1 MKRFKVFA
9 ATILALLGLSE
20 WHKDE
25 RGTQTVTDEEIAK
38 LKTMGF
44 SEEFLTG
51 FTKALAEDFKGE
63 GGENGEGGEQPENVQ
78 LATLRGLLSQNATR
92 LATAQHELT
101 ALQADKATAQATI
114 EAKSRE
120 IDELKAR
127 ITALTDAAE
136 RDPGEGAQHTAAAPA
151 QAFNLDDE
159 RQLGGLE
166 GEMYSMESAYN
177 QRARA
182 ALLARRGIMVSAPMA
197 SSTDYSRLQA
207 DLGAF
212 YRVPWQDRLQSLL
225 MTLPSLERIFP
236 LESGYQDLAT
246 LVNVW
251 LGEFSQADN
260 TASDFDQVVKGN
272 YEFDNETLR
281 MYSVMFAHKFTNL
294 KELERIWIGSLNM
307 EGSNPIKWSFIE
319 YLLAETAK
327 KLHNEREQR
336 RINGVRKDPDLNT
349 PGRAMEAADGLY
361 EFIRKKVD
369 GFVDVNNGNTVYQ
382 IKPFVAGEINVGNI
396 GEKIYQMTSQIPAV
410 VRDSGNLRLY
420 MPSHMIV
427 WYHKYNEAHYGTN
440 QDYTADIMYV
450 KEYPSVRIVS
460 VPNAD
465 NHHRLIWT
473 LDGNIHCFEHL
484 SGEMTR
490 FSLEQQDWTLKVWS
504 NWKESIWARAVGF
517 KYTDKSQ
524 MDGSRQL
531 IWCNEYDR
539 PESYFVQ
546 AEPDKQPNATL
557 HTSILTVAN
566 SSTLAITDIENAQV
580 GKVITLKCGS
590 TAAGVT
596 IAKSGKFSLISAAWS
611 PSEGDWIKLMKRS
624 DGKFIEIE
632 RGTSSS
638 DAFQFDADDTTP
650 SVDGA
655 DTFVTNANTQ
665 ATAITALDDA
675 VKGVVYTI
683 YGNGSTNASTIANSG
698 NFVLTAAMT
707 LSEGHWIKLVKAD
720 DNKFYE
726 VARG

>member
-25 RGTQTVTDEEIAK
+25 RGTQTVTDEEIEK

-63 GGENGEGGEQPENVQ
+63 SDTEGGEQSENVQ

-114 EAKSRE
+114 EAKTRE
-120 IDELKAR
+120 IEELKAR

-349 PGRAMEAADGLY
+349 PGSAMEAADGLY

-382 IKPFVAGEINVGNI
+382 IKPFVGGELNVGNI

-557 HTSILTVAN
+557 HTSIQTVAN
-566 SSTLAITDIENAQV
+566 SSTLAITDIENEQV

-596 IAKSGKFSLISAAWS
+596 IAKSGKFSLLSAAWN

-638 DAFQFDADDTTP
+638 DAFQFDANDTTP

-665 ATAITALDDA
+665 TTAITALDDA